1 MESWPDL
8 NVMPQREWNVI
19 TWIVI
24 TMADGKLAMKQRG
37 HWRLALSCALGL
49 FSGLVSAQ
57 ETTPPADAASPTTS
71 RVVVPEDAQANES
84 KPVEAKPVTTARPP
98 EAVRPEA
105 GSRSPLDA
113 LPTAVRYLPNK
124 LGELVPVLANATWE
138 SYVEFITNP
147 PSMSREAA
155 PAAAVSSIELTGEA
169 DDERAILTARVI
181 VRLRSANE
189 YVRVPLQLNE
199 AVLTKW
205 EYTGDGQQIPGDKDR
220 DRGYVWWFR
229 GAGPHQLDLT
239 LSVPIRKQLPTRRLL
254 LSLPV
259 SPVAKLKLTVPHS
272 GATAKAG
279 DQTPLEI
286 KAIEGGKT
294 QFEAFGM
301 GSRIDGLSPRVELGW
316 QPAPTASRTES
327 SLESNTTIL
336 AQVDTD
342 AVLLDVQQRVQALQ
356 GTFDSFAVLLP
367 FGAEVLTLEG
377 DDSPKQR
384 PDPNTPH
391 RVIVSLGKATV
402 GPVRLHWTVRLPAVE
417 RRRLKL
423 DGFVVEGARKQS
435 GEIGL
440 APHDGLRLSSNSK
453 SKDANILRIDA
464 GSLRTAAGTAPV
476 TLAYRFLSQPFNLN
490 VGVEPIEA
498 YYVVEPKLYVTAA
511 VHQLNLD
518 AVLQYQV
525 YRDSLS
531 EVTIQWPDWK
541 ARGWVIDGIDPP
553 GLVEAP
559 SLDEDRNEIRLRLVK
574 RQNAAFQIRLRA
586 RRPLKGPDDAV
597 LALPRALASSSPS
610 VSLVVAN
617 AENVET
623 ELTAL
628 GETVL
633 RPMPAT
639 TVELATLPESLR
651 GLKWS
656 GYRID
661 TDEQAV
667 SMRIVPQQ
675 RRLRM
680 ESASEAAWQNDR
692 VQIVQRIACDVVYER
707 LTQLKLKV
715 PRELSAERVRFFTE
729 REVELTADW
738 MEDAADTQMRLVRLT
753 LPEPKIGRFDI
764 QARFFVRVSDAL
776 AADVEGTVAIPIVQS
791 GEEPFSQTRFS
802 LARTDWF
809 EAAAEAVAWK
819 PLPLRPEAWLWS
831 MDGSQPEFVLRVTRS
846 RGSANGTAR
855 VSKGLITAVISGA
868 GMGQIRAQFRI
879 ATRSASLNL
888 TLPQHAE
895 LTQVFWD
902 RTPLTPGSDI
912 VEVPAST
919 RKFTLRLPES
929 SRALEAN
936 RPLEKGGVDSL
947 NRLADSRVNE
957 RPVGDHLL
965 TIDYQLPCL
974 SPGGGVDHVE
984 LFSPQLPQSSWMAE
998 VVWQAVLPSDRHVF
1012 TYPSSATP
1020 MFRWQRQGLFWHRLS
1035 DPVPSQLRQRI
1046 GADSGPPSLAAA
1058 DIDSPELAGNLY
1070 AFSQFG
1076 APRALSFRVMS
1087 RPMIVLFGA
1096 GLSLLAGFAMLRI
1109 PALRHV
1115 LTVLCAGLLL
1125 ATIGLWHAAPL
1136 ELLLQPM
1143 IAGLIF
1149 PTVAVLIESWFRHR
1163 DIGTVLTLPSPQALS
1178 AIHGSSFEELPP
1190 GATGSSPTLMRFPP
1204 HDSRDGVRAESGSG
1218 VS

>member
-1 MESWPDL
+1 MESRPVL
-8 NVMPQREWNVI
+8 SVLRRREWNVI

-24 TMADGKLAMKQRG
+24 KMADGKLAMKRRG
-37 HWRLALSCALGL
+37 RWRLALSCALGL
-49 FSGLVSAQ
+49 VSGLASAQ
-57 ETTPPADAASPTTS
+57 ETTAPADAASPTTA
-71 RVVVPEDAQANES
+71 RVAVPEDAQAIEPKAAAAN
-84 KPVEAKPVTTARPP
+84 PITVARPP
-98 EAVRPEA
+98 DAVRSDAAP
-105 GSRSPLDA
+105 RSPLDA
-113 LPTAVRYLPNK
+113 IPTAVRYLPNK

-147 PSMSREAA
+147 PSVPREAA

-169 DDERAILTARVI
+169 DDERALLTARVI
-181 VRLRSANE
+181 VRLRQANE

-229 GAGPHQLDLT
+229 GVGPHQLDLT
-239 LSVPIRKQLPTRRLL
+239 LSVPIRRQLPTRRLL
-254 LSLPV
+254 LSLPA
-259 SPVAKLKLTVPHS
+259 SPVAKLKLTVPHP
-272 GATAKAG
+272 GATAKAAG

-286 KAIEGGKT
+286 RAIEGGKT

-301 GSRIDGLSPRVELGW
+301 GSRVDGLSPRVELGW
-316 QPAPTASRTES
+316 QPAPTVSTTES

-391 RVIVSLGKATV
+391 RVLVSLGKATA

-525 YRDSLS
+525 YRESLS
-531 EVTIQWPDWK
+531 EVTIHWPDWK

-553 GLVEAP
+553 ELVEAP
-559 SLDEDRNEIRLRLVK
+559 SLDEDRNDIRLRLVK

-586 RRPLKGPDDAV
+586 RRPLKGPDDAA
-597 LALPRALASSSPS
+597 LTLPRARASSSPS

-633 RPMPAT
+633 RPMPASI
-639 TVELATLPESLR
+639 VEQAALPESLR

-675 RRLRM
+675 RRLRL
-680 ESASEAAWQNDR
+680 ESASDAVWQNDR
-692 VQIVQRIACDVVYER
+692 VQIVQRMMCDVVYER

-715 PRELSAERVRFFTE
+715 PRELSADRVRFFAE

-738 MEDAADTQMRLVRLT
+738 TDDATDAQMRLVRLT
-753 LPEPKIGRFDI
+753 LPEPKIGRFEI
-764 QARFFVRVSDAL
+764 QARFFVRVPDAL
-776 AADVEGTVAIPIVQS
+776 ATDVEGTVALPIVQS

-831 MDGSQPEFVLRVTRS
+831 RDGSQPEFVLRVTRS

-855 VSKGLITAVISGA
+855 VSKGLITAVISDS

-879 ATRSASLNL
+879 ATRSVSLNM

-902 RTPLTPGSDI
+902 RTPLTPGSDV
-912 VEVPAST
+912 VEVAAST

-929 SRALEAN
+929 TREFETSRPSETGGIDSTN
-936 RPLEKGGVDSL
+936 RSG
-947 NRLADSRVNE
+947 DSRVMS
-957 RPVGDHLL
+957 DHLL
-965 TIDYQLPCL
+965 TIDYLLPCL
-974 SPGGGVDHVE
+974 TPGGGVDRVE
-984 LFSPQLPQSSWMAE
+984 LVSPQLPQSSWMAE
-998 VVWQAVLPSDRHVF
+998 VVWQALLPTDRHVF

-1020 MFRWQRQGLFWHRLS
+1020 MFRWRRQGLFWYRLS
-1035 DPVPSQLRQRI
+1035 DPAPSQLRQRI

-1058 DIDSPELAGNLY
+1058 VIDSPELAGNLY

-1076 APRALSFRVMS
+1076 APRALSFCVMS
-1087 RPMIVLFGA
+1087 RPLIVLFGA

-1109 PALRHV
+1109 PVLRHV

-1143 IAGLIF
+1143 IVGLIF
-1149 PTVAVLIESWFRHR
+1149 PTVAVLIESWFRRR
-1163 DIGTVLTLPSPQALS
+1163 DIGTVLTLPSPQELS
-1178 AIHGSSFEELPP
+1178 AIHGSSFDELPS
-1190 GATGSSPTLMRFPP
+1190 GATGSSPTLMRFPL